1 MGRGIDR
8 YNDKERRKARRSN
21 HIARDLRTPK
31 YNQRVVEGRPKPP
44 PPEIEEYL
52 DENDYNYKEEYKEPD
67 DKEGTS

>member
-31 YNQRVVEGRPKPP
+31 YNQRVVEGRPKPL

-52 DENDYNYKEEYKEPD
+52 DENDYNYKEPD
-67 DKEGTS
+67 DEPASED